1 MTFRCIIFDML
12 QKTEY
17 NINSVNS
24 LYLLVDEIDGFIEE
38 KEGGKYLNI
47 ALTDSNNEVLK
58 YIQSFGAELKNKL
71 KKQRTVK

>member
-1 MTFRCIIFDML
+1 ML